1 MKVASILK
9 KIIKKNST
17 LSPAILIDVEGVFE
31 DYVKDM
37 EEVSFISNPSNII
50 LTKQLADKNV
60 QCIYLRK
67 DFELSGLVASGKAK
81 ILDITS
87 EMLFNEVD
95 EIKGKIRGEIL
106 LSADQKIVLLKN
118 FDSVCSTLSLKD
130 TIDDECVK
138 KELLLNLEGKRVS
151 SKGLLVQILNG
162 IITREKLVSLELYS
176 LTVELLKKELLISIT
191 PYHSFDGLLAKVII
205 TYSKNEY
212 DEYGGASYSNYLL
225 DAMESDISIMA
236 RFIMDNADELINPI
250 EELNE
255 IYKNSEPSK
264 LTYAIPR
271 FFIKYIGNHLDCYID
286 EDKLW
291 TQEMKDIGAYV
302 FEVKRLEES
311 LTKNINH
318 QYAQNNLEF
327 MFHEYKDTFANMD
340 SLYRR
345 VEAYY
350 EKLALVP
357 DFYLNEGLHD
367 AMQLTK
373 QKYHNVISKINGR
386 LCDYYNQYMEDKKS
400 VLKQSEFIDSRKFN
414 RRTLFILADGFR
426 YEMAKELIQ
435 RFNGYEIEDI
445 NVIGELPSE
454 TEIGMNSYFIIDE
467 KVELSDKNTFV
478 LKKDGKIEFYIYEWR
493 RENLEKKLGCK
504 VITFDKFKLQKDY
517 CQSVIYFFDE
527 ADINMHHFDSA
538 SKMSEAINN
547 LEKIIR
553 YTLGREYDVVLL
565 SDHGFVN
572 IQKKIDVQDKSITSE
587 KKKSRYLILDKNE
600 NANDMFYIDSINGAN
615 YLEMGNK
622 KLCFINSSNA
632 LKETGKY
639 NHGGISFQENVITSF
654 IIHGAKEEVEKEQN
668 IIFEMIKAY
677 NEITGKIKGARGY
690 ICNIMSGTDLV
701 FNVLIEVEEYQLH
714 VPVRQYENGTDFLVM
729 VTNGNNTEKTVVKK
743 EGGRVIDKDLD
754 IF

>member
-1 MKVASILK
+1 
-9 KIIKKNST
+9 
-17 LSPAILIDVEGVFE
+17 
-31 DYVKDM
+31 
-37 EEVSFISNPSNII
+37 
-50 LTKQLADKNV
+50 
-60 QCIYLRK
+60 
-67 DFELSGLVASGKAK
+67 
-81 ILDITS
+81 
-87 EMLFNEVD
+87 
-95 EIKGKIRGEIL
+95 
-106 LSADQKIVLLKN
+106 
-118 FDSVCSTLSLKD
+118 
-130 TIDDECVK
+130 
-138 KELLLNLEGKRVS
+138 
-151 SKGLLVQILNG
+151 
-162 IITREKLVSLELYS
+162 
-176 LTVELLKKELLISIT
+176 
-191 PYHSFDGLLAKVII
+191 
-205 TYSKNEY
+205 
-212 DEYGGASYSNYLL
+212 
-225 DAMESDISIMA
+225 
-236 RFIMDNADELINPI
+236 
-250 EELNE
+250 
-255 IYKNSEPSK
+255 
-264 LTYAIPR
+264 
-271 FFIKYIGNHLDCYID
+271 
-286 EDKLW
+286 
-291 TQEMKDIGAYV
+291 
-302 FEVKRLEES
+302 
-311 LTKNINH
+311 
-318 QYAQNNLEF
+318 
-327 MFHEYKDTFANMD
+327 MF
-340 SLYRR
+340 S
-345 VEAYY
+345 
-350 EKLALVP
+350 
-357 DFYLNEGLHD
+357 
-367 AMQLTK
+367 TK
-373 QKYHNVISKINGR
+373 QKYHSVISKMNGR

-435 RFNGYEIEDI
+435 RFNGYEIEDV

-622 KLCFINSSNA
+622 KLCFINSSNT

-668 IIFEMIKAY
+668 IIFETIKAY
-677 NEITGKIKGARGY
+677 NEITGKIRGARGY
-690 ICNIMSGTDLV
+690 VCNVMSGTDLV
-701 FNVLIEVEEYQLH
+701 FNVMIEVDEYLLH
-714 VPVRQYENGTDFLVM
+714 VPVRQYEQGTEFLVM
-729 VTNGNNTEKTVVKK
+729 VSNGENTQKTIVKK
-743 EGGRVIDKDLD
+743 EGGRVVDKDLD
-754 IF
+754 IFS

>member
-9 KIIKKNST
+9 NIIKKNST

-31 DYVKDM
+31 DYVKDI
-37 EEVSFISNPSNII
+37 EEVSFISNPSNIT

-81 ILDITS
+81 KLDITS

-95 EIKGKIRGEIL
+95 EIKGKIRGEVL

-138 KELLLNLEGKRVS
+138 KEILLNLEGKRVS

-162 IITREKLVSLELYS
+162 VLTREKLVSLGLYS

-225 DAMESDISIMA
+225 DAMESDIAIMA
-236 RFIMDNADELINPI
+236 RFIMDNADELVNPI

-255 IYKNSEPSK
+255 IYKNSEPGK

-327 MFHEYKDTFANMD
+327 MFHEYKNTFANMD

-367 AMQLTK
+367 TMQLTK

-386 LCDYYNQYMEDKKS
+386 LCDYYNQYMEDRKS
-400 VLKQSEFIDSRKFN
+400 VLRQSEFIESRKFN
-414 RRTLFILADGFR
+414 KRTLFILADGFR
-426 YEMAKELIQ
+426 YEMAKELVQ
-435 RFNGYEIEDI
+435 RFSGFEIEDV

-467 KVELSDKNTFV
+467 KIELSDKNTFV

-572 IQKKIDVQDKSITSE
+572 IQKKIDVQDKSIISE

-600 NANDMFYIDSINGAN
+600 NVNDMFYIDSINGAN

-654 IIHGAKEEVEKEQN
+654 IIHGAKEEVEKELN

-701 FNVLIEVEEYQLH
+701 FNVMIDVEEYQLH
-714 VPVRQYENGTDFLVM
+714 VPIRQYENGTDFLVM

>member
-327 MFHEYKDTFANMD
+327 MFHEYKNTFANMD

-367 AMQLTK
+367 TMQLTK